1 MELAAEYEWKAAMEL
16 WFNLLSTKDML
27 KRSCAEYNIAVACYM
42 LGDYELAGEW
52 LDRSDSDNKLAQS
65 DALRKRINARS

>member
-1 MELAAEYEWKAAMEL
+1 
-16 WFNLLSTKDML
+16 
-27 KRSCAEYNIAVACYM
+27 M

-52 LDRSDSDNKLAQS
+52 LDRSDTDNKLAQS